1 MTGTMKAA
9 VAYDFNDIR
18 IEEMPVPEVGPR
30 EALVKISACGICS
43 GDVMPWYIRKKA
55 PIVLGH
61 EPAGTIVEI
70 GNEVKNFKIGD
81 RVAMH
86 HHAPCFTCRFCRRGD
101 YVQCD
106 TWRKTK
112 IVPGGIAEYVKI
124 PEENLN
130 GDTLLLPSKVSMED
144 ATLAEP
150 TACVVKGFK
159 RAGMRPGDI
168 VLVQGLGTMGQLNIL
183 LARHYGAKM
192 VIAADFQRFRCDYAV
207 KMGADLVVDLTERD
221 LSEAV
226 REATDGLMADIVVVG
241 PSSIKAMDDGIRC
254 CGRGG
259 TVLLFT
265 PTPKEDSL
273 VINPHDIYFNEV
285 SLVPSY
291 SCGPFDTRE
300 AIELIEMGVVT
311 AEKIVT
317 HRFPLEKT
325 GEAFRVTAEAGD
337 SIKTLVLMQPIS

>member
-1 MTGTMKAA
+1 MTKTMKAA
-9 VAYDFNDIR
+9 VAYDFKDIR
-18 IEEMPVPEVGPR
+18 IEEIPVPDVGPR
-30 EALVKISACGICS
+30 EALVKVSACGICS

-61 EPAGTIVEI
+61 EPAGTIVEV
-70 GNEVKNFKIGD
+70 GNEVKDFKVGD

-86 HHAPCFTCRFCRRGD
+86 HHAPCFNCRFCRRGD

-106 TWRKTK
+106 TWRKSRLF
-112 IVPGGIAEYVKI
+112 PGGMAEYVKV
-124 PEENLN
+124 PEENLQ
-130 GDTLLLPSKVSMED
+130 GDTLLIPEGVSMED
-144 ATLAEP
+144 ATLTEP

-159 RAGMRPGDI
+159 RARIRPGDI

-192 VIAADFQRFRCDYAV
+192 VIAADFNKFRCDYAR
-207 KMGADLVVDLTERD
+207 KMGADVVVN
-221 LSEAV
+221 LSEQELFQAV
-226 REATDGLMADIVVVG
+226 QAATGGAMADIVVVG
-241 PSSIKAMDDGIRC
+241 PSSIKAMEEAIRC

-265 PTPKEDSL
+265 PTPKEDNL
-273 VINPHDIYFNEV
+273 LLNPHDIYFNEI

-300 AIELIEMGVVT
+300 ALELIEMGVVS

-317 HRFPLEKT
+317 HRYPLEQA
-325 GEAFRVTAEAGD
+325 GEAFNTTADARD
-337 SIKTLVLMQPIS
+337 SIKTLVLM

>member
-1 MTGTMKAA
+1 MTKTMKAA
-9 VAYDFNDIR
+9 VAYDFKDIR
-18 IEEMPVPEVGPR
+18 IEEMPVPDVGPR
-30 EALVKISACGICS
+30 EALVKIAACGICS

-70 GNEVKNFKIGD
+70 GKEVKNFKVGD
-81 RVAMH
+81 RVAIH

-112 IVPGGIAEYVKI
+112 IVPGGISEYVKI
-124 PEENLN
+124 PEENLS
-130 GDTLLLPSKVSMED
+130 GDTLIIPSSVSMED
-144 ATLAEP
+144 ATLTEP

-159 RAGMRPGDI
+159 RARIRQGDM

-183 LARHYGAKM
+183 LAKHYGAKT
-192 VIAADFQRFRCDYAV
+192 VIAADFQKFRCNHAR
-207 KMGADLVVDLTERD
+207 KMGANVVINLKEQDLF
-221 LSEAV
+221 EAV
-226 REATDGLMADIVVVG
+226 KDATGGAMADIVIVG
-241 PSSIKAMDDGIRC
+241 PSSIKAMEDGIRC

-265 PTPKEDSL
+265 PTPKEENL
-273 VINPHDIYFNEV
+273 FLNPHDIYFNEV

-300 AIELIEMGVVT
+300 ALELIEMGVVS

-317 HRFPLEKT
+317 HRYTLEQA
-325 GEAFRVTAEAGD
+325 GEAFNTTADAGD
-337 SIKTLVLMQPIS
+337 SIKTLVLLNA

>member
-1 MTGTMKAA
+1 MTKTMKAA
-9 VAYDFNDIR
+9 VAYDFKDIR
-18 IEEMPVPEVGPR
+18 IEEMPVPDVGPR
-30 EALVKISACGICS
+30 EALVEISACGICS

-70 GNEVKNFKIGD
+70 GKEVKNFKVGD

-106 TWRKTK
+106 MWRKSRLF
-112 IVPGGIAEYVKI
+112 PGGMAEYVKV
-124 PEENLN
+124 PEENLS
-130 GDTLLLPSKVSMED
+130 GDTLLIPDSVSMED
-144 ATLAEP
+144 ATLTEP

-159 RAGMRPGDI
+159 RARIRQGDI

-183 LARHYGAKM
+183 LAKHYGAKM
-192 VIAADFQRFRCDYAV
+192 VIAADFNKYRCDHARM
-207 KMGADLVVDLTERD
+207 MGADVVINLKERD
-221 LSEAV
+221 LFEAV
-226 REATDGLMADIVVVG
+226 KAVTGGMMADIVVVG
-241 PSSIKAMDDGIRC
+241 PSSIKAMEDGIKC

-259 TVLLFT
+259 TILLFT
-265 PTPKEDSL
+265 PTPKEENL
-273 VINPHDIYFNEV
+273 LINPHDIYFNEV

-300 AIELIEMGVVT
+300 ALELIEMGVVS

-325 GEAFRVTAEAGD
+325 GEAFGVTADAGD
-337 SIKTLVLMQPIS
+337 SIKTLVLI

>member
-1 MTGTMKAA
+1 
-9 VAYDFNDIR
+9 
-18 IEEMPVPEVGPR
+18 MPVPDVGPR

-61 EPAGTIVEI
+61 EPAGTIVEL
-70 GNEVKNFKIGD
+70 GKEVNNFKVGD
-81 RVAMH
+81 RVAIH

-124 PEENLN
+124 PEENLS
-130 GDTLLLPSKVSMED
+130 GDTLRIPGNVSMEV
-144 ATLAEP
+144 ATLTEP

-159 RAGMRPGDI
+159 RARIRQGDI

-183 LARHYGAKM
+183 LAKQYGAKM
-192 VIAADFQRFRCDYAV
+192 VIAADFQKFRCDYAK
-207 KMGADLVVDLTERD
+207 KMGADLVVNLNERD
-221 LSEAV
+221 LFEAIK
-226 REATDGLMADIVVVG
+226 EATGGIMADIVVVG
-241 PSSIKAMDDGIRC
+241 PSSIKAMEEGVRC

-259 TVLLFT
+259 DGPLFT
-265 PTPKEDSL
+265 PTPKEENL
-273 VINPHDIYFNEV
+273 LINPHDIYFNEI

-300 AIELIEMGVVT
+300 ALELIEMGVVG
-311 AEKIVT
+311 A
-317 HRFPLEKT
+317 
-325 GEAFRVTAEAGD
+325 
-337 SIKTLVLMQPIS
+337 

>member
-1 MTGTMKAA
+1 MTKTMRAA
-9 VAYDFNDIR
+9 VAHDFKDIR
-18 IEEMPVPEVGPR
+18 IEEMLIPDVGAR

-70 GNEVKNFKIGD
+70 GKDVKNFRVGD
-81 RVAMH
+81 RVAIH

-112 IVPGGIAEYVKI
+112 IVPGGISEFVKI
-124 PEENLN
+124 PEENLT
-130 GDTLLLPSKVSMED
+130 GDTLLIPDKVSLED
-144 ATLAEP
+144 ATLTEP

-159 RAGMRPGDI
+159 RANIKPGDI
-168 VLVQGLGTMGQLNIL
+168 VLVQGLGTMGQLNVL
-183 LARHYGAKM
+183 LARHYGAKT
-192 VIAADFQRFRCDYAV
+192 VIAADFNNYRCEFA
-207 KMGADLVVDLTERD
+207 KLTGADLVVNLKEQDLF
-221 LSEAV
+221 EAV
-226 REATDGLMADIVVVG
+226 KATTGGVMADIVVVG
-241 PSSIKAMDDGIRC
+241 PSSIKAMEEGIRC

-265 PTPKEDSL
+265 PTPTEENL
-273 VINPHDIYFNEV
+273 TINPHDIYFNEI

-300 AIELIEMGVVT
+300 ALELIEMGVVT
-311 AEKIVT
+311 AKKIVT
-317 HRFPLEKT
+317 HRFPMEEA
-325 GEAFRVTAEAGD
+325 GEAFNVTADAGD
-337 SIKTLVLMQPIS
+337 SIKTLVLM

>member
-1 MTGTMKAA
+1 MTKTMKAA
-9 VAYDFNDIR
+9 VAYDFKDIR
-18 IEEMPVPEVGPR
+18 VEEMQVPDVGPR

-70 GNEVKNFKIGD
+70 GKEVKNFTVGD
-81 RVAMH
+81 RVTMH
-86 HHAPCFTCRFCRRGD
+86 HHAPCFTCRFCRRRN

-106 TWRKTK
+106 RWRKSRLF
-112 IVPGGIAEYVKI
+112 PGGMAEYVKI
-124 PEENLN
+124 PEENLQ
-130 GDTLLLPSKVSMED
+130 GDTLLIPEGVSMED
-144 ATLAEP
+144 ATLSEP

-159 RAGMRPGDI
+159 RARIRQGDI

-192 VIAADFQRFRCDYAV
+192 VIAADFNNYRCEYAR
-207 KMGADLVVDLTERD
+207 KMGADVIVNLNEQDLFET
-221 LSEAV
+221 V
-226 REATDGLMADIVVVG
+226 KEATGGLMVDIVVVG
-241 PSSIKAMDDGIRC
+241 PSSIKAMEDGIRC

-265 PTPKEDSL
+265 PTPKEEDL
-273 VINPHDIYFNEV
+273 TINPHDIYFNEV
-285 SLVPSY
+285 SLIPSY

-300 AIELIEMGVVT
+300 ALELIEMGVVS

-317 HRFPLEKT
+317 HRYPLEQT
-325 GEAFRVTAEAGD
+325 GEAFKTTADAGD
-337 SIKTLVLMQPIS
+337 SIKALVLM

>member
-1 MTGTMKAA
+1 MTKTMKAA
-9 VAYDFNDIR
+9 VAYDFKDIR
-18 IEEMPVPEVGPR
+18 IEEMPIPDVGPR

-61 EPAGTIVEI
+61 EPAGTIVET
-70 GNEVKNFKIGD
+70 GKEVRNFKVGD
-81 RVAMH
+81 RVAIH

-124 PEENLN
+124 PEENLS
-130 GDTLLLPSKVSMED
+130 GDTLLLPDCVSAED
-144 ATLAEP
+144 ATLTEP

-159 RAGMRPGDI
+159 RARIKSGDV
-168 VLVQGLGTMGQLNIL
+168 VLVQGLGTMGQLNVL
-183 LARHYGAKM
+183 LAKHYGAKM
-192 VIAADFQRFRCDYAV
+192 VIAADFQNFRCDYAGE
-207 KMGADLVVDLTERD
+207 MGADLVVNLTEQNLFD
-221 LSEAV
+221 V
-226 REATDGLMADIVVVG
+226 VKEATGGMMADIVVVG
-241 PSSIKAMDDGIRC
+241 PSSIKAMEEGITC

-259 TVLLFT
+259 TLLLFT
-265 PTPKEDSL
+265 PTPKEETL
-273 VINPHDIYFNEV
+273 LLNPHDIYFSEI
-285 SLVPSY
+285 SIVPSY

-300 AIELIEMGVVT
+300 ALELIEMGVVT

-317 HRFPLEKT
+317 HRFPLEQA
-325 GEAFRVTAEAGD
+325 GEAFRITADAGD
-337 SIKTLVLMQPIS
+337 SIKTLVLM

>member
-1 MTGTMKAA
+1 MTKTMKAA
-9 VAYDFNDIR
+9 VAYDFKDIR
-18 IEEMPVPEVGPR
+18 IEEMPVPDVGPR
-30 EALVKISACGICS
+30 EALVKIAACGICS

-70 GNEVKNFKIGD
+70 GKEVNNFKVGD
-81 RVAMH
+81 RVAIH
-86 HHAPCFTCRFCRRGD
+86 HHAPCFTCRSCRRGD

-106 TWRKTK
+106 TWRKTR

-124 PEENLN
+124 PEENLQ
-130 GDTLLLPSKVSMED
+130 GDTLLIPEGVSVED
-144 ATLAEP
+144 ATLTEP

-159 RAGMRPGDI
+159 RARIRQGDI

-183 LARHYGAKM
+183 LAKHYAAKM
-192 VIAADFQRFRCDYAV
+192 VIAADFQKFRCDYAR
-207 KMGADLVVDLTERD
+207 KMGADIVVNLKEQDLF
-221 LSEAV
+221 EAV
-226 REATDGLMADIVVVG
+226 KTATSGMMADIVVVG
-241 PSSIKAMDDGIRC
+241 PSSIKAMEEGIRC

-259 TVLLFT
+259 TILLFT
-265 PTPKEDSL
+265 PTSKEENL
-273 VINPHDIYFNEV
+273 LINPHDIYFNEM

-300 AIELIEMGVVT
+300 ALELIEMGVVS

-317 HRFPLEKT
+317 HRYPLEQA
-325 GEAFRVTAEAGD
+325 GEAFNTTVDAGD
-337 SIKTLVLMQPIS
+337 SIKARVVM